1 MRYLKYQNKKYYP
14 KKYCSFKEECKYSN
28 AAIHYHI
35 FQWEVIHQVSKCS
48 ETYIEFYRLYE
59 EWDKI
64 LYMWRFSTFT
74 VYMNVVTQD
83 CISKRKN
90 IVPVYDR
97 YQTCLLN
104 TWVPKN
110 TELKWEFSPFRKNAR
125 IVNFKPNYVK
135 HAQIHCYLKSFP

>member
-14 KKYCSFKEECKYSN
+14 KKYSSFKEECKYSN
-28 AAIHYHI
+28 PLSYY

-64 LYMWRFSTFT
+64 LYMWRFFYFYSIHVCSNTGL
-74 VYMNVVTQD
+74 YQQ
-83 CISKRKN
+83 KKN
-90 IVPVYDR
+90 ISLR
-97 YQTCLLN
+97 EMRQYQTGLLN
-104 TWVPKN
+104 TWIPKN

-135 HAQIHCYLKSFP
+135 HAPIHCSYLKSFP